1 MINLTTFDNGFRIA
15 TDSMRDVETISVSLA
30 IGVGSRFED
39 EERQAGISHFL
50 EHMAF
55 KGTEKR
61 VALDI
66 AKEVEMV
73 GAMMN
78 AYTSKEVTVYYIVA
92 LKENLELAI
101 DILSDILQN
110 STFAE
115 EEVEKERG
123 VILQELANAEDT
135 PDDIVFD
142 YYYETL
148 YKNQPLGR
156 PIIGNKQTISSFQKK
171 DFNEYINT
179 KYNAGNMVLAI
190 AGNVDH
196 EKAVSLANNYFNKL
210 NKKQDVKPL
219 PSFYTGGEF
228 IKPNKELTQ
237 VKYVSGFEG
246 FKFEDDKKYALKIAN
261 NILGGGMSSRLFQEV
276 REKRGLCYTVSS
288 FENSFSDSG
297 IFGVYAG
304 TSPESLNELQVVI
317 EEELAK
323 ITQHIEEEEIRKT
336 MTQIKAELL
345 MSLESTSSRSQKLAS
360 NILRFGRYVPHEE
373 VIESF
378 AKVNEKMIKDVM
390 NEVLSSKKTLVI
402 YGNV

>member
-1 MINLTTFDNGFRIA
+1 MINLTTLDNGFRIA
-15 TDSMRDVETISVSLA
+15 TDKMRDVETIAVSLA

-61 VALDI
+61 TALDI

-73 GAMMN
+73 GGIMN

-101 DILSDILQN
+101 DILSDLLQN
-110 STFAE
+110 STFLQE
-115 EEVEKERG
+115 EIEKERG

-156 PIIGNKQTISSFQKK
+156 PIIGTKETISSFKK
-171 DFNEYINT
+171 EDFSNYIGS

-190 AGNVDH
+190 AGNVEH
-196 EKAVSLANNYFNKL
+196 EKALELASKYFTKL
-210 NKKQDVKPL
+210 NPKKDVTPL
-219 PSFYTGGEF
+219 PSKYTGGEF

-237 VKYVSGFEG
+237 IKYLIGFKGFE
-246 FKFEDDKKYALKIAN
+246 FADDKKYSLKIAN

-304 TSPESLNELQVVI
+304 TSPESVSELSSVLD
-317 EEELAK
+317 EELKK
-323 ITQHIEEEEIRKT
+323 ILISIEEEEVRKT

-360 NILRFGRYVPHEE
+360 NILRLGRYVPHEE
-373 VIESF
+373 IIANF
-378 AKVNEKMIKDVM
+378 AKVDEKSIKDVM
-390 NEVLSSKKTLVI
+390 GEVLSSQKTLVI
-402 YGNV
+402 YGNI

>member
-1 MINLTTFDNGFRIA
+1 MINLTTLDNGFRIA
-15 TDSMRDVETISVSLA
+15 TDKMRDVETIAVSLA

-39 EERQAGISHFL
+39 EEKQAGISHFL

-61 VALDI
+61 TALDI

-73 GAMMN
+73 GGIMN

-92 LKENLELAI
+92 LKENLELSI
-101 DILSDILQN
+101 DILSDLLQN
-110 STFAE
+110 STFLQE
-115 EEVEKERG
+115 EIEKERG

-156 PIIGNKQTISSFQKK
+156 PIIGTKETISSFKK
-171 DFNEYINT
+171 EDFQNYITT

-190 AGNVDH
+190 AGNVEH
-196 EKAVSLANNYFNKL
+196 EKALELASKYFTKL
-210 NKKQDVKPL
+210 NSKKNVTPL
-219 PSFYTGGEF
+219 PSKYTGGEF

-237 VKYVSGFEG
+237 IKYLLGFKGFE
-246 FKFEDDKKYALKIAN
+246 FADDKKYSLKIAN

-276 REKRGLCYTVSS
+276 REKRGLCYTISS

-304 TSPESLNELQVVI
+304 TSPESVSELSSVLD
-317 EEELAK
+317 EELKK
-323 ITQHIEEEEIRKT
+323 ILISIEEEEVRKT

-360 NILRFGRYVPHEE
+360 NILRLGRYVPHEE
-373 VIESF
+373 IIVNF
-378 AKVNEKMIKDVM
+378 AKVDEKSIKDVM
-390 NEVLSSKKTLVI
+390 GEVLSSQKTLVI
-402 YGNV
+402 YGNI